1 MRAAARRSH
10 ASTATSLYHAD
21 ASGVLEN
28 ATSGRPRMTFGFV
41 EACDETGLGAAP
53 CGRGALTVCGRLLL
67 GGAMPTV
74 FSACAAQCSAGSTSI
89 RSTEKTEAGVITRNT
104 LTVPANAKC
113 PS

>member
-41 EACDETGLGAAP
+41 EA
-53 CGRGALTVCGRLLL
+53 
-67 GGAMPTV
+67 
-74 FSACAAQCSAGSTSI
+74 
-89 RSTEKTEAGVITRNT
+89 
-104 LTVPANAKC
+104 
-113 PS
+113 